1 MESIINEIYELN
13 INDED
18 NYNINNEVNEPN
30 YNEMNYIIDNYNIDE
45 MNNSLSIIEIADSKI
60 EADNNL
66 NELKNNIINKK

>member
-60 EADNNL
+60 EVDNNL